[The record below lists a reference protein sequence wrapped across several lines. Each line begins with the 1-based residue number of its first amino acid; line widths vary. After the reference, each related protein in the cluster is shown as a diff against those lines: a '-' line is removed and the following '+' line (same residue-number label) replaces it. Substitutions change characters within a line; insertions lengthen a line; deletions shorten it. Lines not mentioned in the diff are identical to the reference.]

1 MIVIGITGGIASG
14 KSVASNI
21 LKEKHNAYVFDADK
35 EAKQLLS
42 TPEISRAVFDAFP
55 DLGNVIT
62 AKSLAKVVFLNE
74 ENQKKINQITHP
86 VVNKETLKRIEKIRD
101 ENQHPIF
108 VVDAPLIIESGS
120 YQYYNES
127 NVPLI
132 LITSPESVRIE
143 RALARGNLSLDTIQ
157 DRIKLQWPDEKKREY
172 ADYIIENT
180 SSLAKFESEIE
191 KLIQKIINDTKS

>member
-1 MIVIGITGGIASG
+1 M
-14 KSVASNI
+14 
-21 LKEKHNAYVFDADK
+21 
-35 EAKQLLS
+35 
-42 TPEISRAVFDAFP
+42 
-55 DLGNVIT
+55 GNVIT

-172 ADYIIENT
+172 ADYIIENNY
-180 SSLAKFESEIE
+180 SLAKFESEIE

>member
-101 ENQHPIF
+101 ENQHPLF

-127 NVPLI
+127 NSPLI

-172 ADYIIENT
+172 ADYIIENN

>member
-1 MIVIGITGGIASG
+1 IGITGGIASG

-35 EAKQLLS
+35 EAKKLLS

-101 ENQHPIF
+101 ENQHPLF

-127 NVPLI
+127 NSPLI

-143 RALARGNLSLDTIQ
+143 RALARGYLALKTIQ

-172 ADYIIENT
+172 ADYIIENN

>member
-35 EAKQLLS
+35 EAKKLLS
-42 TPEISRAVFDAFP
+42 TQEISRAVFDAFP
-55 DLGNVIT
+55 NLGNVIT
-62 AKSLAKVVFLNE
+62 AKSLAKVVFLNG
-74 ENQKKINQITHP
+74 ENQKKINQIIHP

-108 VVDAPLIIESGS
+108 VVDAALIIESGS

-127 NVPLI
+127 NSPLI

-143 RALARGNLSLDTIQ
+143 RAFARGYLALETIQ
-157 DRIKLQWPDEKKREY
+157 DRIKLQWPDEKKKEY
-172 ADYIIENT
+172 ADYIIENN
-180 SSLAKFESEIE
+180 SSLANFESEVE
-191 KLIQKIINDTKS
+191 KLIQTIINDTKS

>member
-35 EAKQLLS
+35 EAKKLLS

-101 ENQHPIF
+101 ENQYPLF

-127 NVPLI
+127 NSPLI

-143 RALARGNLSLDTIQ
+143 RALARGYLALKTIQ

-172 ADYIIENT
+172 ADYIIENN

>member
-14 KSVASNI
+14 KSVASNVC
-21 LKEKHNAYVFDADK
+21 KKYDAYIFDADK
-35 EAKQLLS
+35 EAKKLLF
-42 TPEISRAVFDAFP
+42 TKEISQAVLDAFP
-55 DLGNVIT
+55 ALDSIT
-62 AKSLAKVVFLNE
+62 LESLAKVVFANKKS
-74 ENQKKINQITHP
+74 QKKLNQIIHP
-86 VVNKETLKRIEKIRD
+86 AVNRETLKRIEKIRD
-101 ENQHPIF
+101 ENQHPLF

-127 NVPLI
+127 NSPLI

-143 RALARGNLSLDTIQ
+143 RALARGYLALKTIQ

-172 ADYIIENT
+172 ADYIIENN

>member
-1 MIVIGITGGIASG
+1 M
-14 KSVASNI
+14 
-21 LKEKHNAYVFDADK
+21 
-35 EAKQLLS
+35 
-42 TPEISRAVFDAFP
+42 
-55 DLGNVIT
+55 
-62 AKSLAKVVFLNE
+62 
-74 ENQKKINQITHP
+74 NQIIHP
-86 VVNKETLKRIEKIRD
+86 AVNRETLKRIEKIRD

-157 DRIKLQWPDEKKREY
+157 DRIKLQWPDEKKKEY
-172 ADYIIENT
+172 AEYIIENN

>member
-35 EAKQLLS
+35 EAKKLLS

-101 ENQHPIF
+101 ENQHPLF

-127 NVPLI
+127 NSPLI

-143 RALARGNLSLDTIQ
+143 RALARGYLALKTIQ

-172 ADYIIENT
+172 ADYIIENN

>member
-101 ENQHPIF
+101 ENQHPLF

-127 NVPLI
+127 NSPLI

-143 RALARGNLSLDTIQ
+143 RALARGYLALKTIQ

-172 ADYIIENT
+172 ADYIIENN

>member
-1 MIVIGITGGIASG
+1 MIIIGITGGLASG
-14 KSVASNI
+14 KSVASNVF
-21 LKEKHNAYVFDADK
+21 KKYNAYIFNGDE
-35 EAKQLLS
+35 EAKKLLFS
-42 TPEISRAVFDAFP
+42 QEISQAALDAFP
-55 DLGNVIT
+55 NLNSIT
-62 AKSLAKVVFLNE
+62 PESLAKVVFQNQGT
-74 ENQKKINQITHP
+74 QKKWHQIIHPALNQEI
-86 VVNKETLKRIEKIRD
+86 LKRIEKIRD

-108 VVDAPLIIESGS
+108 VVDAALIIESGS

-127 NVPLI
+127 NFSLI

-172 ADYIIENT
+172 ADYIIENN
-180 SSLAKFESEIE
+180 SSLANFEAEIE

>member
-86 VVNKETLKRIEKIRD
+86 VVNKETLKRIEKIRH
-101 ENQHPIF
+101 ENQHPLF
-108 VVDAPLIIESGS
+108 VVAAPLIIESGS

-127 NVPLI
+127 NSPLI

-143 RALARGNLSLDTIQ
+143 RALARGYLALKTIQ

-172 ADYIIENT
+172 ADYIIENN

>member
-14 KSVASNI
+14 KSVASNVC
-21 LKEKHNAYVFDADK
+21 KKYNAYIFDADK
-35 EAKQLLS
+35 EAKN
-42 TPEISRAVFDAFP
+42 I
-55 DLGNVIT
+55 
-62 AKSLAKVVFLNE
+62 
-74 ENQKKINQITHP
+74 
-86 VVNKETLKRIEKIRD
+86 LK
-101 ENQHPIF
+101 
-108 VVDAPLIIESGS
+108 IESGS

-127 NVPLI
+127 NFSLI

-157 DRIKLQWPDEKKREY
+157 DRIKLQWPDEKKKEY
-172 ADYIIENT
+172 ADYIIENN

>member
-101 ENQHPIF
+101 ENQHPLF

-127 NVPLI
+127 NSPLI

-143 RALARGNLSLDTIQ
+143 RALSRGYLALKTIQ

-172 ADYIIENT
+172 ADYIIENN